1 LNKMMKKDKTVE
13 KVLLNKMMKKDK
25 KAEDLMYL
33 RDVRVVILS
42 KLSSILISK
51 LLGILTYDISTQI
64 EDS

>member
-1 LNKMMKKDKTVE
+1 MMKKDKTVE

-42 KLSSILISK
+42 KLSL
-51 LLGILTYDISTQI
+51 
-64 EDS
+64 